1 MSLSVVGIFHTLF
14 GLFALVSAIWLIVKF
29 QKIDS
34 NHPLG
39 KLYILATAITA
50 GSAFFIFNHGGFNI
64 AHALAALT
72 ITALLV
78 SILLS
83 YFKMFGTLTPYFQL
97 VAMSSTLLFH
107 LIPAATEVLTRFP
120 LSDPLVKNFEDPLL
134 HQTFLAIFV
143 LFLLLLIWQIARLKR
158 KTIYIR

>member
-14 GLFALVSAIWLIVKF
+14 GLFALISAAWLIIKF
-29 QKIDS
+29 QKITIS
-34 NHPLG
+34 HPLG

-64 AHALAALT
+64 AHGLAGLT
-72 ITALLV
+72 LAALLV
-78 SILLS
+78 SVLLS
-83 YFKMFGTLTPYFQL
+83 YFKVFGTLTPYFQL

-107 LIPAATEVLTRFP
+107 LIPAATEVLMRFP
-120 LSDPLVKNFEDPLL
+120 LSNPLVKSFEDPLL
-134 HQTFLAIFV
+134 HKTFLVILV
-143 LFLLLLIWQIARLKR
+143 LFLVLLIWQIARLKR